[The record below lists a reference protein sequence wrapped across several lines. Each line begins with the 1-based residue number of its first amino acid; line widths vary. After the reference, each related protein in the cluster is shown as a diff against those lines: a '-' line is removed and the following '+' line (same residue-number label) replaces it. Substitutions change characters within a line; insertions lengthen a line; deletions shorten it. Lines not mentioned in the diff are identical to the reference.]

1 MRGMIE
7 RIKEVTGIYRL
18 GFDPDSIMGV
28 TLPIGIVVIVGGAL
42 WAFNRLFL

>member
-7 RIKEVTGIYRL
+7 RIKEVTGIYRF

-28 TLPIGIVVIVGGAL
+28 TLPIGFVVIVGSAL

>member
-1 MRGMIE
+1 MRGVIE
-7 RIKEVTGIYRL
+7 RIKGLTGIYRL
-18 GFDPDSIMGV
+18 GFDPDSIMGI